1 MDQNATVAVESRRAG
16 SEVPEFDVAIVG
28 GGPTGLML
36 AAELVRRGVR
46 FVLFERRS
54 SPDRLGRANDI
65 HGRMQVLDQHGL
77 AGAVASG
84 LPMRRSIIMFD
95 RQPVADSGR
104 AKDRGVIAHRFYGAD
119 GQILVVD
126 EWPDPESF
134 EAFFQPERSNI
145 EPIMAAVG
153 ATGEPEVT
161 FWRKLETGDDVGSN

>member
-126 EWPDPESF
+126 EWPDPELRGLLPAGAV
-134 EAFFQPERSNI
+134 EHRADHGRGRSH
-145 EPIMAAVG
+145 
-153 ATGEPEVT
+153 GEPKVA
-161 FWRKLETGDDVGSN
+161 FWRKLETGDDVGSD